1 MKAYSVLFLVAL
13 LPLASAATS
22 IHIEWE
28 VEQPVDNDRRYVEH
42 FPSSSVECTNCVETT
57 DDDIVVQ
64 WWRYSDQTGSSWP
77 DDDANLRAGLMGV
90 ELNQSR
96 SIING
101 NGEEERQHLVD
112 VQGTLSIRSELENQ
126 YFLAAN
132 LTVEPLVDLRND
144 VIMQFLFVE
153 EHSTDQHGRELSY
166 LVRDLTSEVGFFR
179 TAGNISE
186 VNVMVSYEHLFAAGV
201 DLADERYGW
210 KVLIVVMG
218 AESDSVDSPGVIAL
232 YETSVPTSSEQ
243 LGFIDYLPPIVFI
256 AVALVIV
263 FSVVRGSFN
272 QEHGLPEIRARWKDG
287 NDPAIT
293 IEIDAKRRD
302 VAIQGCE
309 ASEPW
314 SMRGGVKRSTIESG
328 SSTNFDVRFKKW
340 RDQGLVLKLKMEVDT
355 LGGWTQN
362 IRLPLRS
369 KAERSVEDEQD

>member
-153 EHSTDQHGRELSY
+153 EHSTDQHGRELSC

-186 VNVMVSYEHLFAAGV
+186 VDVMVSYEHLFAAGV

-243 LGFIDYLPPIVFI
+243 LDFIDYLPPIVFI

-369 KAERSVEDEQD
+369 KAERSVEDGQD

>member
-22 IHIEWE
+22 IHIEWD
-28 VEQPVDNDRRYVEH
+28 VEQPVDDDRRYVEH
-42 FPSSSVECTNCVETT
+42 FPSSSVECTDCVETT

-101 NGEEERQHLVD
+101 NGEEERQHLID
-112 VQGTLSIRSELENQ
+112 VQGTLSIASELEDQ
-126 YFLAAN
+126 YFLVAN

-153 EHSTDQHGRELSY
+153 ERSTDQHGRELSY

-186 VNVMVSYEHLFAAGV
+186 VNVTVSYEHLFAAGV

-218 AESDSVDSPGVIAL
+218 AELDSIDSPGVIAL
-232 YETSVPTSSEQ
+232 YETSVPSSSEQ
-243 LGFIDYLPPIVFI
+243 LGFIDYLPPVVFI

-287 NDPAIT
+287 ADPAIT

-314 SMRGGVKRSTIESG
+314 SMRGGVKRSSIESG

-340 RDQGLVLKLKMEVDT
+340 QDKGLILKLKMEVDT

-369 KAERSVEDEQD
+369 KAERSVEDGQD

>member
-144 VIMQFLFVE
+144 VIIQFLFVE

-201 DLADERYGW
+201 DLAEERYGW

>member
-1 MKAYSVLFLVAL
+1 MKAYSVLFLIAL

-22 IHIEWE
+22 IHIEWD
-28 VEQPVDNDRRYVEH
+28 VEQPVDDDRRYVEH

-101 NGEEERQHLVD
+101 NGEEERQHLID
-112 VQGTLSIRSELENQ
+112 VQGTLSIASELEDQ
-126 YFLAAN
+126 YFLVAN

-153 EHSTDQHGRELSY
+153 ERSTDQHGRELSY

-186 VNVMVSYEHLFAAGV
+186 VNVTVSYEHLFAAGV

-218 AESDSVDSPGVIAL
+218 AESDSVNSPGVIAL

-328 SSTNFDVRFKKW
+328 SSTNIDVRFKKW
-340 RDQGLVLKLKMEVDT
+340 HAQGLVLQLKMEVDT

-369 KAERSVEDEQD
+369 KVERSVEDEQD